1 MSAEEKFWL
10 ECRRIGKPESR
21 ALEKHK
27 YGNPESFIK
36 FESEKKKGGAM
47 DQKVD
52 EVQHLLDLWADWM
65 RKPEPLA
72 DGYPDKASGGFIESW
87 RKDSEDLADAAE
99 LDRITKI
106 DAAFNSLTPV
116 YRDAIN
122 RHYKLGSQ
130 VWRFAKAASFED
142 AKIMIRVKFVM
153 KGLL

>member
-1 MSAEEKFWL
+1 
-10 ECRRIGKPESR
+10 
-21 ALEKHK
+21 
-27 YGNPESFIK
+27 
-36 FESEKKKGGAM
+36 M

-87 RKDSEDLADAAE
+87 RKDSEDLADAADAE
-99 LDRITKI
+99 RIERI
-106 DAAFNSLTPV
+106 NAAFDSLAPV

-122 RHYKLGSQ
+122 RHYGLGAQ
-130 VWRFAKAASFED
+130 VWRFAKSASLED
-142 AKIMIRVKFVM
+142 AKIMLRVKLVT